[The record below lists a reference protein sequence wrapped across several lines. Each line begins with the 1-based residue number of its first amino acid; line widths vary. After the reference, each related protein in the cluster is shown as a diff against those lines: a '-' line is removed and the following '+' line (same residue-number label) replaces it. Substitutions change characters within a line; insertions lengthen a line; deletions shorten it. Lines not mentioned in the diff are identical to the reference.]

1 MFKWKVVANLTSS
14 LGYDASCLG
23 NHEFDDGVSD
33 LEAFSNAIEDSYPL
47 LACNIDVTREP
58 GLNGKIKPYII
69 KTVGTKKIAILGYV
83 TPDTKDLS
91 NTGKVVIKDE
101 ITSLRKVVK
110 QIRQE
115 GVKIV
120 IAVGH
125 SGYKKDLEVAKKV
138 RYLFNLNDPGRP
150 G

>member
-1 MFKWKVVANLTSS
+1 M
-14 LGYDASCLG
+14 
-23 NHEFDDGVSD
+23 
-33 LEAFSNAIEDSYPL
+33 
-47 LACNIDVTREP
+47 
-58 GLNGKIKPYII
+58 
-69 KTVGTKKIAILGYV
+69 GTKKIAILGYV

-110 QIRQE
+110 KIRHE

-138 RYLFNLNDPGRP
+138 RGKISALYGIIFLLAKC
-150 G
+150 